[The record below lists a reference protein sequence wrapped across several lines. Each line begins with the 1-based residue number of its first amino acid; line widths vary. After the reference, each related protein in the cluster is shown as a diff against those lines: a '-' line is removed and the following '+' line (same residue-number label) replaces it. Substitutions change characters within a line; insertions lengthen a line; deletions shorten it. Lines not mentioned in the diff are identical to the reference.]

1 MRWMTALAVV
11 VALGGCSAAPLRA
24 DTILF
29 NGKVFTA
36 NDAQPWAQALAIFG
50 DRVVAVGD
58 SAAIQ
63 ALAGPSTRRLDL
75 GGRTVVPGFND
86 AHQHIEIT
94 PPATDL
100 VLPDEPTLA
109 QLESAIK
116 TALASAPAG
125 QLLRGII
132 GQTAWGDPVLS
143 RDWLDAIARTTPVWL
158 TGFTGHGVMLNSAAL
173 ALVDITDSVKEIEGG
188 RLGRDAQGRLN
199 GRLEETAGEWAE
211 RLLATKTS
219 PAAAAARYRAV
230 AAEALGYGITTLQ
243 LIADPLPIA
252 ETGKRLVEAN
262 SPIRWKAYRFPMRAA
277 GGETIDSRATLP
289 PQPTARIDLRGM
301 KWIID
306 GTPIERLAYMKEPY
320 ADAPDTSASARPN
333 AGELRRDPAVA
344 VSDREGRGRLN
355 LPQSRIDEFVGWA
368 YGSEDPLLV
377 HAIGDAALDAYL
389 TALEKT
395 GRPEVWRSKRPRI
408 EHGDML
414 SDDLLT
420 RVKALGA
427 VVAVN
432 PFHFMFPDV
441 YLARLGP
448 ERKAW
453 MQPLKT
459 LLDRGIPVAI
469 GSDGPMNPFMNVLW
483 AATHATNPSQA
494 LTREQAVTA
503 YTRGSAFAEFTERDK
518 GQLAVGMLADL
529 AVLSA
534 DLFTALPG
542 QIPAITSVLTM
553 VGGKPVHDTGVIRP

>member
-1 MRWMTALAVV
+1 MRWLISVVAVV
-11 VALGGCSAAPLRA
+11 TLGGCSAAPPRP
-24 DTILF
+24 DTVLL

-36 NDAQPWAQALAIFG
+36 NDAQPWAQALAIAG

-58 SAAIQ
+58 SATIQ

-100 VLPDEPTLA
+100 VLPDEPTLVQVEA
-109 QLESAIK
+109 AIK

-132 GQTAWGDPVLS
+132 GQTAWGDPAFS
-143 RDWLDAIARTTPVWL
+143 RDWLDRIAPTTPVWM
-158 TGFTGHGVMLNSAAL
+158 TGFTGHGVLLNSAAL
-173 ALVDITDSVKEIEGG
+173 ALVDITESVTDVEGG
-188 RLGRDAQGRLN
+188 RFGRDERGRLN

-211 RLLATKTS
+211 RLLTIKAG
-219 PAAAAARYRAV
+219 PAAAVSRYRAV
-230 AAEALGYGITTLQ
+230 AAEALGYGITTIQ

-252 ETGKRLVEAN
+252 DTSKRLVEAN
-262 SPIRWKAYRFPMRAA
+262 SPIRWKAYRFPMRQA
-277 GGETIDSRATLP
+277 GGETSDSRPTLP
-289 PQPTARIDLRGM
+289 PQPTGRIDLRGM

-306 GTPIERLAYMKEPY
+306 GTPIERLAYMREPY
-320 ADAPDTSASARPN
+320 ADAPES
-333 AGELRRDPAVA
+333 
-344 VSDREGRGRLN
+344 RGRLN
-355 LPQSRIDEFVGWA
+355 LPQSRIAEFVGWA

-377 HAIGDAALDAYL
+377 HAIGDAAIDAYL

-395 GRPEVWRSKRPRI
+395 GRPEVWRSKRPRL

-414 SDDLLT
+414 SDDLLA
-420 RVKALGA
+420 RAKALG
-427 VVAVN
+427 VVVVMN
-432 PFHFMFPDV
+432 PLHFMFPDV

-448 ERKAW
+448 ARKAW

-459 LLDRGIPVAI
+459 LLDRGIPLAI

-494 LTREQAVTA
+494 LTREQAVIA
-503 YTRGSAFAEFTERDK
+503 YTRGSAFAEFTERQK

-534 DLFTALPG
+534 DLFTATPE
-542 QIPAITSVLTM
+542 QIGTITSVLTM
-553 VGGKPVHDTGVIRP
+553 VGGQPVHDTGVIRP

>member
-230 AAEALGYGITTLQ
+230 AAEALGYGITTIQ
-243 LIADPLPIA
+243 LMADPLPIA
-252 ETGKRLVEAN
+252 ETGTRLVEAN
-262 SPIRWKAYRFPMRAA
+262 SPIRWKAYRFPMREA
-277 GGETIDSRATLP
+277 GGETIDSRPTLP

-320 ADAPDTSASARPN
+320 ADAPA
-333 AGELRRDPAVA
+333 E
-344 VSDREGRGRLN
+344 RGRLN
-355 LPQSRIDEFVGWA
+355 LPQSRIDAFVGWA
-368 YGSEDPLLV
+368 YGSEDRLLV
-377 HAIGDAALDAYL
+377 HAVGDAAIDAYL
-389 TALEKT
+389 LALEKT
-395 GRPEVWRSKRPRI
+395 GRPEVWRAKRPRI

-534 DLFTALPG
+534 DLFTAPPG

>member
-24 DTILF
+24 DTVLL

-36 NDAQPWAQALAIFG
+36 NDAQPWAQALAISG

-109 QLESAIK
+109 QLEAAIK

-143 RDWLDAIARTTPVWL
+143 RDWLDAIGPATPVWL
-158 TGFTGHGVMLNSAAL
+158 TGFTGHGVLLNSAAL

-188 RLGRDAQGRLN
+188 RFGRDAQGRLN

-211 RLLATKTS
+211 RLLAIKAG

-230 AAEALGYGITTLQ
+230 AAEALGYGITTIQ
-243 LIADPLPIA
+243 LMADPLPIA
-252 ETGKRLVEAN
+252 ETGTRLVEAN
-262 SPIRWKAYRFPMRAA
+262 SPIRWKAYRFPMREA
-277 GGETIDSRATLP
+277 GGETIDSRPTLP

-320 ADAPDTSASARPN
+320 ADAPA
-333 AGELRRDPAVA
+333 E
-344 VSDREGRGRLN
+344 RGRLN
-355 LPQSRIDEFVGWA
+355 LPQSRIDAFVGWA
-368 YGSEDPLLV
+368 YGSEDRLLV
-377 HAIGDAALDAYL
+377 HAVGDAAIDAYL
-389 TALEKT
+389 LALEKT
-395 GRPEVWRSKRPRI
+395 GRPEVWRAKRPRI

>member
-230 AAEALGYGITTLQ
+230 AAEALGYGITTIQ
-243 LIADPLPIA
+243 LMADPLPIA
-252 ETGKRLVEAN
+252 ETGTRLVEAN
-262 SPIRWKAYRFPMRAA
+262 SPIRWKAYRFPMREA
-277 GGETIDSRATLP
+277 GGETIDSRPTLP

-320 ADAPDTSASARPN
+320 ADAPA
-333 AGELRRDPAVA
+333 E
-344 VSDREGRGRLN
+344 RGRLN
-355 LPQSRIDEFVGWA
+355 LPQSRIDAFVGWA
-368 YGSEDPLLV
+368 YGSEDRLLV
-377 HAIGDAALDAYL
+377 HAVGDAAIDAYL
-389 TALEKT
+389 LALEKT
-395 GRPEVWRSKRPRI
+395 GRPEVWRAKRPRI

-448 ERKAW
+448 ARQAW
-453 MQPLKT
+453 MMPVKAMLE
-459 LLDRGIPVAI
+459 RGIPVAI

-534 DLFTALPG
+534 DLFTAPPG

>member
-1 MRWMTALAVV
+1 MTALAVV

-24 DTILF
+24 DTILL

-188 RLGRDAQGRLN
+188 RFGRDAQGRLN

-211 RLLATKTS
+211 RLLATKAS

-320 ADAPDTSASARPN
+320 ADAPA
-333 AGELRRDPAVA
+333 E
-344 VSDREGRGRLN
+344 RGRLN

-377 HAIGDAALDAYL
+377 HAVGDAALEAYL
-389 TALEKT
+389 SALERT
-395 GRPEVWRSKRPRI
+395 GRPEVWRLKRPRI

-414 SDDLLT
+414 SDDLLA
-420 RVKALGA
+420 RVKALGV

-448 ERKAW
+448 TRKAW
-453 MQPLKT
+453 MMPVKT
-459 LLDRGIPVAI
+459 MVERGIPVAI

-503 YTRGSAFAEFTERDK
+503 YTRGSAFAEFTEREK

-534 DLFTALPG
+534 DLFTAPPG

>member
-1 MRWMTALAVV
+1 MRWMTALVVV

-173 ALVDITDSVKEIEGG
+173 ALVDITDSVTEIEGG
-188 RLGRDAQGRLN
+188 RFGRDAQGRLN

-211 RLLATKTS
+211 RLLATKAS

-320 ADAPDTSASARPN
+320 ADAPA
-333 AGELRRDPAVA
+333 E
-344 VSDREGRGRLN
+344 RGRLN

-377 HAIGDAALDAYL
+377 HAVGDAALDAYL
-389 TALEKT
+389 SALERT
-395 GRPEVWRSKRPRI
+395 GRPEVWRLKRPRI

-414 SDDLLT
+414 SDDLLA
-420 RVKALGA
+420 RVKALG
-427 VVAVN
+427 VVVTVN

-448 ERKAW
+448 TRKAW
-453 MQPLKT
+453 MMPVKT
-459 LLDRGIPVAI
+459 MVERGIPVAI

-503 YTRGSAFAEFTERDK
+503 YTRGSAFAEFTEREK

-534 DLFTALPG
+534 DLFTAPPG

>member
-230 AAEALGYGITTLQ
+230 AAEALGYGITTIQ
-243 LIADPLPIA
+243 LMADPLPIA
-252 ETGKRLVEAN
+252 ETGTRLVEAN
-262 SPIRWKAYRFPMRAA
+262 SPIRWKAYRFPMREA
-277 GGETIDSRATLP
+277 GGETIDSRPTLP

-320 ADAPDTSASARPN
+320 ADAPA
-333 AGELRRDPAVA
+333 E
-344 VSDREGRGRLN
+344 RGRLN
-355 LPQSRIDEFVGWA
+355 LPQSRIDAFVGWA
-368 YGSEDPLLV
+368 YGSEDRLLV
-377 HAIGDAALDAYL
+377 HAVGDAAIDAYL
-389 TALEKT
+389 LALEKT
-395 GRPEVWRSKRPRI
+395 GRPEVWRAKRPRI

-503 YTRGSAFAEFTERDK
+503 YTRGSAFAEFTEREK

-534 DLFTALPG
+534 DLFTAPPG

>member
-230 AAEALGYGITTLQ
+230 AAEALGYGITTIQ
-243 LIADPLPIA
+243 LMADPLPIA
-252 ETGKRLVEAN
+252 ETGTRLVEAN
-262 SPIRWKAYRFPMRAA
+262 SPIRWKAYRFPMREA
-277 GGETIDSRATLP
+277 GGETIDSRPTLP

-320 ADAPDTSASARPN
+320 ADAPA
-333 AGELRRDPAVA
+333 E
-344 VSDREGRGRLN
+344 RGRLN
-355 LPQSRIDEFVGWA
+355 LPQSRIDAFVGWA
-368 YGSEDPLLV
+368 YGSEDRLLV
-377 HAIGDAALDAYL
+377 HAVGDAAIDAYL
-389 TALEKT
+389 LALEKT
-395 GRPEVWRSKRPRI
+395 GRPEVWRATRPRL

-503 YTRGSAFAEFTERDK
+503 YTRGSAFAEFTEREK

>member
-1 MRWMTALAVV
+1 MKWTIAIAVV
-11 VALGGCSAAPLRA
+11 VTLGGCSAAPPRA
-24 DTILF
+24 DTVLL

-36 NDAQPWAQALAIFG
+36 NDAQPWAQALAISG

-58 SAAIQ
+58 TATIQ

-94 PPATDL
+94 PPATDM

-109 QLESAIK
+109 QIEAAIK

-132 GQTAWGDPVLS
+132 GQTAWGDAALS
-143 RDWLDAIARTTPVWL
+143 RDWLDRIAPATPVWL
-158 TGFTGHGVMLNSAAL
+158 TGFTGHGVLLNSAAL
-173 ALVDITDSVKEIEGG
+173 ALVDLTENVKEIEGG
-188 RLGRDAQGRLN
+188 RFGRDERGRLN

-211 RLLATKTS
+211 RLLTIKAG

-230 AAEALGYGITTLQ
+230 AAEALGYGITTIQ

-252 ETGKRLVEAN
+252 DTSKRLVEAN
-262 SPIRWKAYRFPMRAA
+262 SPIRWKAYRFPMREA
-277 GGETIDSRATLP
+277 GGETIDSRPTLP
-289 PQPTARIDLRGM
+289 PQPTGRIDVRGM

-306 GTPIERLAYMKEPY
+306 GTPIERLAYMRQPY
-320 ADAPDTSASARPN
+320 ADRPD
-333 AGELRRDPAVA
+333 E
-344 VSDREGRGRLN
+344 RGRLN

-377 HAIGDAALDAYL
+377 HAVGDAAIDAYL
-389 TALEKT
+389 SALEKT

-414 SDDLLT
+414 SDDLLA
-420 RVKALGA
+420 RVKALGV

-441 YLARLGP
+441 YVARLGP
-448 ERKAW
+448 TRKAW
-453 MQPLKT
+453 MMRVKAM
-459 LLDRGIPVAI
+459 LDRGIPIAI

-494 LTREQAVTA
+494 LTREQAVIA
-503 YTRGSAFAEFTERDK
+503 YTRGSAFAEFTERQK

-534 DLFTALPG
+534 DLFTATPE
-542 QIPAITSVLTM
+542 QVEAITSVLTM
-553 VGGKPVHDTGVIRP
+553 VGGQPVHDTGVIRP

>member
-24 DTILF
+24 DTVLL

-36 NDAQPWAQALAIFG
+36 NDAQPWAQALAISG

-109 QLESAIK
+109 QLEAAIK

-143 RDWLDAIARTTPVWL
+143 RDWLDAIAPATPVWL
-158 TGFTGHGVMLNSAAL
+158 TGFTGHGVLLNSAAL

-188 RLGRDAQGRLN
+188 RFGRDAQGRLN

-211 RLLATKTS
+211 RLLAIKAG

-230 AAEALGYGITTLQ
+230 AAEALGYGITTIQ
-243 LIADPLPIA
+243 LMADPLPIA
-252 ETGKRLVEAN
+252 ETGTRLVEAN

-277 GGETIDSRATLP
+277 GGETIDSRPTLP

-320 ADAPDTSASARPN
+320 ADARA
-333 AGELRRDPAVA
+333 E
-344 VSDREGRGRLN
+344 RGRLN

-368 YGSEDPLLV
+368 YGSEDRLLV
-377 HAIGDAALDAYL
+377 HAVGDAAIDAYL
-389 TALEKT
+389 LALEKT
-395 GRPEVWRSKRPRI
+395 GRPEVWRAKRPRI

>member
-1 MRWMTALAVV
+1 MRWMTALVVV

-132 GQTAWGDPVLS
+132 GQTAWGDRVLS

-173 ALVDITDSVKEIEGG
+173 ALVDITDSVTEIEGG
-188 RLGRDAQGRLN
+188 RFGRDAQGRLN

-211 RLLATKTS
+211 RLLATKAS

-320 ADAPDTSASARPN
+320 ADAPA
-333 AGELRRDPAVA
+333 E
-344 VSDREGRGRLN
+344 RGRLN

-377 HAIGDAALDAYL
+377 HAVGDAALDAYL
-389 TALEKT
+389 SALERT
-395 GRPEVWRSKRPRI
+395 GRPEVWRLKRPRI

-414 SDDLLT
+414 SDDLLA
-420 RVKALGA
+420 RVKALGV

-448 ERKAW
+448 TRKAW
-453 MQPLKT
+453 MMPVKT
-459 LLDRGIPVAI
+459 MVERGIPVAI

-503 YTRGSAFAEFTERDK
+503 YTRGSAFAEFTEREK

-534 DLFTALPG
+534 DLFTAPPG

>member
-1 MRWMTALAVV
+1 
-11 VALGGCSAAPLRA
+11 
-24 DTILF
+24 
-29 NGKVFTA
+29 
-36 NDAQPWAQALAIFG
+36 
-50 DRVVAVGD
+50 VGD

-188 RLGRDAQGRLN
+188 RFGRDAQGRLN

-211 RLLATKTS
+211 RLLATKAS

-230 AAEALGYGITTLQ
+230 AAEALGYGITTIQ
-243 LIADPLPIA
+243 LMADPLPIA
-252 ETGKRLVEAN
+252 ETGTRLVEAN

-277 GGETIDSRATLP
+277 GGETIDSRPTLP

-320 ADAPDTSASARPN
+320 ADARA
-333 AGELRRDPAVA
+333 E
-344 VSDREGRGRLN
+344 RGRLN

-395 GRPEVWRSKRPRI
+395 GRPEVWRAKRPRI

-414 SDDLLT
+414 SGDLLT
-420 RVKALGA
+420 RVKALGV

-448 ERKAW
+448 ARQAW
-453 MQPLKT
+453 MMPVKAMLE
-459 LLDRGIPVAI
+459 RGIPVAI

-483 AATHATNPSQA
+483 AATHAANPSQA

-534 DLFTALPG
+534 DLFTATPG

-553 VGGKPVHDTGVIRP
+553 VGGKPVHDAGVIRP